1 MRSRTKKLTFW
12 LMFWTWAFSTISGR
26 NSRRF
31 LSRQVKMRTLSLSLR
46 VTGDEEDDVDAGAEE
61 LNEAV
66 DDEVLDRDIFNE
78 QWQEQPPIF

>member
-1 MRSRTKKLTFW
+1 MGIFNDQW
-12 LMFWTWAFSTISGR
+12 QEQPQIFSS
-26 NSRRF
+26 
-31 LSRQVKMRTLSLSLR
+31 LVKMRTLSLSLR
-46 VTGDEEDDVDAGAEE
+46 VTGDDDDDDDIEE